1 MLSPTM
7 GELYRIGSLVVSMRY
22 RDDQQHH
29 KPHVHVKCNDDEA
42 VVGVD
47 GELLA
52 GELPVKQMKILV
64 GSLACHEEEVYG
76 AWNLAVQGKAFEKI
90 KVGI

>member
-1 MLSPTM
+1 M
-7 GELYRIGSLVVSMRY
+7 GELFRIGSLVVNMRFK
-22 RDDQQHH
+22 DDKQHH
-29 KPHVHVKCNDDEA
+29 KPHVHAKYGNDEA

-64 GSLACHEEEVYG
+64 GSLAFHEEDVYA
-76 AWNLAVQGKAFEKI
+76 AWNLAVQGQPFSKI